1 MSIVTVNDIRETI
14 NMIQHENL
22 DVRTITMGISLYDCV
37 SDDIGRLCDNIYDK
51 ITTKAENI
59 VKVGDG
65 IGKRYGI
72 PIVNKRVSV
81 TPVALIGGKF
91 SAEDYVKIAK
101 TLDRAAKTLGRNVIG
116 G

>member
-51 ITTKAENI
+51 ITAFFFWQQA
-59 VKVGDG
+59 
-65 IGKRYGI
+65 R
-72 PIVNKRVSV
+72 SLMV
-81 TPVALIGGKF
+81 TQHM
-91 SAEDYVKIAK
+91 
-101 TLDRAAKTLGRNVIG
+101 RQ
-116 G
+116 